1 VSVTSAFARVQAD
14 MGAPDVLLYNAG
26 FFQVAGVLEFAPAEF
41 ERAWRMNCFGALL
54 VSQAVL
60 PAMLERRRGTL
71 LCTGASASLRGSARF
86 AALAVGKF
94 GLRALAQSMAREL
107 GPQGIHVAHVVVD
120 GVIDTP
126 RTRSMLAGR
135 EAPTMLAAAAIA
147 QTFWSLYVQGP
158 DRVDSRARPPPL
170 RREVLRSRRTWYDRS
185 RGHAHVQRRLAVL
198 VAGRPRGLGI
208 CPLPHALRAGVS
220 DARAPAHPLHRREHR
235 LRE

>member
-1 VSVTSAFARVQAD
+1 VGPGLGSALAETFAKEGLAVALLARSEKAASAARDVIVEKGGTARVYACDASDPASVTSAFAGVQTD

-26 FFQVAGVLEFAPAEF
+26 FFQIAGILEIAPAEF

-71 LCTGASASLRGSARF
+71 LFTGASASLRGSARF
-86 AALAVGKF
+86 ATLAVGKF
-94 GLRALAQSMAREL
+94 GLRALVQSMAREL

-135 EAPTMLAAAAIA
+135 EAPTMLAPAAIA
-147 QTFWSLYVQGP
+147 RTFWSLYAQDP
-158 DRVDSRARPPPL
+158 TAWTHELDLRPSV
-170 RREVLRSRRTWYDRS
+170 EKF
-185 RGHAHVQRRLAVL
+185 
-198 VAGRPRGLGI
+198 
-208 CPLPHALRAGVS
+208 
-220 DARAPAHPLHRREHR
+220 
-235 LRE
+235 